1 MIFRCVAAIPNSGG
15 NCIEYFYEDTPQGR
29 AEAEAFACRHNK
41 PGMGVYDCVSPLRAQ
56 RRIKDNVAFI
66 EGLHVDIDAYKA
78 GKTKEEITEGLQDKL
93 ADVGILSRINS
104 SGRGIH
110 AHFLFREPI
119 EAGTPQAEKAERTL
133 KRLVAHLG
141 ADPQPAHFAAL
152 MRRVGTTNS
161 RPDGGPCKVLLDF
174 GARCDLADVEAYL
187 DLMGD
192 KENVPPQSK
201 GNGAAQGNESIDID
215 TRLAAMK
222 FEDKDGAGVNA
233 TVPSV
238 IAAMIWRA
246 CPPDEIFDRVMSA
259 ITQMVERDGL
269 EWDMEKEKEN
279 TNARILSAYHNLFEA
294 EYSPA
299 TGIPVWLPMEFHEAW
314 ATALAAGRRPQMSRN
329 RTGWHVRSYSQNG
342 DKTKDEGGAK
352 AETAEDTKSDE
363 VTNDSPKMPFI
374 LRPLA
379 CFDPA
384 KIPPRAHLFGRHY
397 QRRTVS
403 GTVAPGG
410 TGKSSE
416 VMVEAVSMKTGRNLL
431 NEDIK
436 EPLRVWY
443 HNGED
448 NMMELHRRLAAICQH
463 YNIPLDEV
471 LGDGF
476 FMTSGNEV
484 PLRVAETWSQ
494 VRLQTDH
501 RLVKCITEQI
511 GDNKIDVAML
521 DPLVTL
527 HAVAESNPGQ
537 MDQVIRIFTRISDTQ
552 NCAIDLSH
560 HTRKL
565 LPGSVDDVTIDDMRG
580 AGAIKDAMRAVRML
594 NVMSAKDAE
603 NAGIMELERSN
614 YFRIDRAKAN
624 YSGPAK
630 TAVWRQFVNVDLP
643 NGDGV
648 GVVTPWLFPGQDGV
662 PSPERLEAERKAE
675 HVFLEILRK
684 RNLAERYVNEKGP
697 RSAPNEF
704 VKEREAKMAK
714 VSKAAL
720 AAAMQRLFDKD
731 KIYLEGYTTGYRN
744 KGQRIVEK

>member
-1 MIFRCVAAIPNSGG
+1 MVFRCVAAIPNSGG
-15 NCIEYFYEDTPQGR
+15 GCIEHFYEDTAQGR
-29 AEAEAFACRHNK
+29 ASAEAFARQHDK

-56 RRIKDNVAFI
+56 RRTKDNVAFI

-78 GKTKEEITEGLQDKL
+78 GKTKEEIIKWLQDKL

-104 SGRGIH
+104 SGRGVH
-110 AHFLFREPI
+110 AHFIFREPV

-174 GARCDLADVEAYL
+174 GARCELADVEAYL
-187 DLMGD
+187 DLVSD
-192 KENVPPQSK
+192 KEVLFPSPESK
-201 GNGAAQGNESIDID
+201 GDGHEYNGPIDVD
-215 TRLAAMK
+215 ARLAAMK
-222 FEDKDGAGVNA
+222 FEDQNGAGVNA

-238 IAAMIWRA
+238 ICSLIWRA
-246 CPPDEIFDRVMSA
+246 CHPDEIYERVQGA
-259 ITQMVERDGL
+259 LEQMVKRDGL
-269 EWDMEKEKEN
+269 QWDMV
-279 TNARILSAYHNLFEA
+279 AEA
-294 EYSPA
+294 EKTKDRIRCAYQNVFGKEYNHT
-299 TGIPVWLPMEFHEAW
+299 TGVIPVWLPMEFHAAW
-314 ATALAAGRRPQMSRN
+314 TAALAAGRRPTMSRN
-329 RTGWHVRSYSQNG
+329 AAGWHVRSFSLN
-342 DKTKDEGGAK
+342 DKTSASSGA
-352 AETAEDTKSDE
+352 AETKADE
-363 VTNDSPKMPFI
+363 APTNDGSKAPFI

-379 CFDPA
+379 RFDPA

-416 VMVEAVSMKTGRNLL
+416 VMVEGVSMKTGRNLL
-431 NEDIK
+431 NEEIR

-463 YNIPLDEV
+463 YNIPLEEV

-511 GDNKIDVAML
+511 GDNKIDVAIL

-527 HAVAESNPGQ
+527 HGVAESNPGQ

-565 LPGSVDDVTIDDMRG
+565 APGSVDDVTIDDMRG

-603 NAGIMELERSN
+603 NAGIMELERTN

-675 HVFLEILRK
+675 HVFLEILHRMT
-684 RNLAERYVNEKGP
+684 LAGRFAHERGP
-697 RSAPNEF
+697 SQRAGRICQGEGGQNGQGQQGGTHRSYAPA
-704 VKEREAKMAK
+704 VR
-714 VSKAAL
+714 
-720 AAAMQRLFDKD
+720 
-731 KIYLEGYTTGYRN
+731 
-744 KGQRIVEK
+744 